1 MAGYKFVAIGAAQQ
15 LKAALYR
22 FEPARKGRQAY
33 WDGDGAV
40 AEHGDV
46 APPYAD
52 RSWWS
57 GRYALTELTMAD
69 RKGNR
74 KVINDVV
81 AKVTQTKNIVKTAL
95 AGGKGTVKEYISDGD
110 YEIELQVGIAATD
123 GGVIVDEYP
132 EQGMRELMY
141 FLTLSERIEVRS
153 VFLDLFDITGMVVTE
168 YKLTQNTQSNYQSLE
183 IKALSD
189 EDYNVVSK
197 VY

>member
-1 MAGYKFVAIGAAQQ
+1 MAGYKFVAIGAAQHV
-15 LKAALYR
+15 KAALYR

-33 WDGDGAV
+33 WDGEGAV

-57 GRYALTELTMAD
+57 GRYALTELTIAD
-69 RKGNR
+69 KKGNR

-81 AKVTQTKNIVKTAL
+81 AKVTQTKNIVKTSL

-110 YEIELQVGIAATD
+110 YQIELQVGVAATD

-132 EQGMRELMY
+132 EQGMRELLY
-141 FLTLSERIEVRS
+141 FLTLNERIEVRS
-153 VFLDLFDITGMVVTE
+153 VFLDLFDITGMVVENYSVKQATD
-168 YKLTQNTQSNYQSLE
+168 SNYQTVTVN
-183 IKALSD
+183 ALSD

-197 VY
+197 EY